1 MKSTSKRLSDG
12 RHAAAL
18 LLFFAL
24 SFFAQSG
31 VAYAGFG
38 ITPPYLN
45 NDRLTRG
52 TSFQQQITLV
62 RSDPVDDLNV
72 DVTENL
78 PGFESWVSIDKGT
91 HFTIPAGVTQMPIVI
106 TVQVPTDAD
115 YKVYKGAI
123 RIRTSSAKAS
133 GSSAVSIALGAQINV
148 ALSVVDKINDFDVRR
163 IRLVDLEEGYRQW
176 GLFFPGKIR
185 FFMTIQNTGN
195 TEYGPT
201 RVHMDI
207 YDADE
212 TQLME
217 STDNTNRI
225 DTVAPFAIKE
235 VIAELPTR
243 LPAGRYQAKYTI
255 YKGADVA
262 QQGDVTLGIS
272 AIGAVAGYT
281 GYGFDGLSLADKL
294 KVAGVVG
301 IPLLLLFALFGGL
314 FARRRRRSPYGR

>member
-1 MKSTSKRLSDG
+1 MKSTSKQLSGG

-18 LLFFAL
+18 LLFFGL
-24 SFFAQSG
+24 SFFVQAG

-38 ITPPYLN
+38 ITPPYLK
-45 NDRLTRG
+45 NDRLTHG

-62 RSDPVDDLNV
+62 RSDPIDDLNV
-72 DVTENL
+72 DITKNL
-78 PGFESWVSIDKGT
+78 PGFESWISIDKGT
-91 HFTIPAGVTQMPIVI
+91 HFTIPAGVSQMPIII
-106 TVQVPTDAD
+106 TVQVPNDAA
-115 YKVYKGAI
+115 YKVYQGAI
-123 RIRTSSAKAS
+123 RIRTSSARTS
-133 GSSAVSIALGAQINV
+133 GSSAVSIALGAQVDV
-148 ALSVVDKINDFDVRR
+148 ALSVVDKIKDFDVRR
-163 IRLVDLEEGYRQW
+163 IRLADLEEGYRRW

-201 RVHMDI
+201 HVHMDI

-217 STDNTNRI
+217 STDNTNAI
-225 DTVAPFAIKE
+225 ETIAPFAIKE

-255 YKGADVA
+255 YKGNDIA

-272 AIGAVAGYT
+272 AIGAVAGYH
-281 GYGFDGLSLADKL
+281 GYGFEGLSLPDKL
-294 KVAGVVG
+294 KVACVLGV
-301 IPLLLLFALFGGL
+301 PLLLIILFFGALIM
-314 FARRRRRSPYGR
+314 RRRRRLPYGR